1 MQSRNHYVDANVDG
15 MVDVLVI
22 QLVSEEKFLE
32 TRKPKAKAPK
42 KKLFTGA
49 FENSSGPMA
58 TVNVVSRDGL
68 NMNLRARNSEE
79 ARRFTSEPMS
89 YTRREEDR
97 ERVPPVSNRGGR
109 QGRRTRSS
117 SSRGP
122 ARAAAAPS
130 PRRTGSTNNNDRRRS
145 HDTNVDADDER
156 VGTSFETAD
165 DDTMDTEGL
174 SFGDE

>member
-1 MQSRNHYVDANVDG
+1 MQSRNSYVDANVDG
-15 MVDVLVI
+15 MVNVLVI

-32 TRKPKAKAPK
+32 TRKPKAKAPV

-49 FENSSGPMA
+49 FKNSSGPMP

-68 NMNLRARNSEE
+68 NMNLQARNSEE

-97 ERVPPVSNRGGR
+97 ERVPPVANRGGR

-117 SSRGP
+117 SSRGA
-122 ARAAAAPS
+122 ARAATAPS
-130 PRRTGSTNNNDRRRS
+130 PRTGRTNNNDRRRS
-145 HDTNVDADDER
+145 HDTNVDADDKR